1 MNRLLPLLFLLLAP
15 SIVTAQNAQTTQAPK
30 IGLVLSGGGAKG
42 LAHIGVLK
50 VLEEEQLPIDVIAGT
65 SMGAIVG
72 GLYASGYAAQDLVDL
87 VTHQDWKVLFS
98 DTVLRSE
105 RRVEQRLTSEGILL
119 SLPIQDRSLKI
130 PGGLVEGQEAITLLT
145 RLTWGYHDLEVL
157 SQLPIPF
164 VAIATDLQDGSAT
177 ALGDV
182 TLAEAIRASMSLPT
196 VFAPA
201 RIGDRQF
208 LDGGMSR
215 NLPATDALDL
225 GAEFLIGVD
234 VGELT
239 DSLRFED
246 ASLLDILAHA
256 SWYQGYESDIEQRK
270 LIDFLI
276 RPDVR
281 GMSATSLDRPLDLV
295 SRGEAAARAAL
306 PALRA
311 LIDSLGVP
319 PRLPPTGLT
328 GPDPA
333 EISEISIRG
342 VDSPATRL
350 VAQRLGI
357 ELPARLGPDEIEPG
371 IARVYGTGLFRLV
384 TYRVVPNSSGARTL
398 IVDAIQQEAPD
409 RLRIGV
415 SSDTYFGTQVLLSV
429 SLRSRVRFGSTTE
442 LRWRIGEQSEVGA
455 SYFTWLG
462 EGTGVNA
469 GASLGYAG
477 APVRLFLPDGYARAV
492 GGDPDVP
499 VLGLR
504 FDVLTGELFAGFSP
518 SESVILG
525 IGARAELVSVKREI
539 SGTIVDP
546 GIEVEVPQ
554 LTPDADHAVLTI
566 GAMLRADTFDRRS
579 FPSRGSRLFIE
590 VRGGQSSAHPLAT
603 LGDDTTD
610 PWIRTA
616 RLEGERFLVV
626 NSRVSLFGRV
636 LFGFGTGE
644 ALPLTHYTFLG
655 GAFTTG
661 VLPGSFLPLYGSR
674 NQERFG
680 RKAWMG
686 LIGAQLQIHTDLFA
700 RVMANV
706 GETYDVLFD
715 KERRSVS
722 PELFALLDEKPS
734 FGAAVELGAR
744 TPVGPASFI
753 LSSDGLDNVPDIS
766 LTLGYRF

>member
-1 MNRLLPLLFLLLAP
+1 MYRLLPFLFLPL
-15 SIVTAQNAQTTQAPK
+15 VTPAATAQTTDVPK
-30 IGLVLSGGGAKG
+30 VGLVLSGGGAKG

-72 GLYASGYAAQDLVDL
+72 GLYAAGFSAQDLVDL
-87 VTHQDWKVLFS
+87 VTNQDWKLLFS

-105 RRVEQRLTSEGILL
+105 RRIEQRLTSEGILL
-119 SLPIQDRSLKI
+119 SLPIKDRRLRI
-130 PGGLVEGQEAITLLT
+130 PGGLVEGQEAMTLLT
-145 RLTWGYHDLEVL
+145 RLTWGYHDLEDL

-164 VAIATDLQDGSAT
+164 VALATDLQDGSAT
-177 ALGDV
+177 PLGDV
-182 TLAEAIRASMSLPT
+182 TLAQAIRASLSLPT
-196 VFAPA
+196 FFSPA
-201 RIGDRQF
+201 RIGNRRF
-208 LDGGMSR
+208 LDGGLSR
-215 NLPATDALDL
+215 NLPATDALAL
-225 GAEFLIGVD
+225 GADLLIGVD

-256 SWYQGYESDIEQRK
+256 SWYQGYESDIEQRE
-270 LIDFLI
+270 LIDILI

-281 GMSATSLDRPLDLV
+281 GMSATSLDTPLDLIA
-295 SRGEAAARAAL
+295 RGEAAARAAL
-306 PALRA
+306 PAIRA
-311 LIDSLGVP
+311 MVDSPGAS
-319 PRLPPTGLT
+319 PRLPPTGRT
-328 GPDPA
+328 GPHPA
-333 EISEISIRG
+333 AISEISIRG
-342 VDSPATRL
+342 VDAQTTRL
-350 VAQRLGI
+350 VAQRLRLD
-357 ELPARLGPDEIEPG
+357 LPAELGPADIEPG

-384 TYRVVPNSSGARTL
+384 TYRVVPNSAGAHML
-398 IVDAIQQEAPD
+398 IVNAIPEEAPD
-409 RLRIGV
+409 RLRVGV
-415 SSDTYFGTQVLLSV
+415 TSDTYFGTQVLLSV
-429 SLRSRVRFGSTTE
+429 SLRSRVRYGSTTE
-442 LRWRIGEQSEVGA
+442 FRWRIGEQSEVAA

-462 EGTGVNA
+462 QDSGINV

-477 APVRLFLPDGYARAV
+477 APVRLFLPNGYARAV

-504 FDVLTGELFAGFSP
+504 FDLLTGELFAGFSP

-525 IGARAELVSVKREI
+525 LSARAELVSVVRKI
-539 SGTIVDP
+539 SGTIAGP
-546 GIEVEVPQ
+546 GEEVEIPR
-554 LTPDADHAVLTI
+554 LTPDADHAVMTI
-566 GAMLRADTFDRRS
+566 GGVLRADTFDRRS
-579 FPSRGSRLFIE
+579 FPSRGSRLFID
-590 VRGGQSSAHPLAT
+590 VRGGKSSAGPLAT
-603 LGDDTTD
+603 LGKDTND

-626 NSRVSLFGRV
+626 NSKVSLFGRA
-636 LFGFGTGE
+636 LFSFGKGE

-655 GAFTTG
+655 GAFTTS
-661 VLPGSFLPLYGSR
+661 VLPGSFLPLYGSS

-686 LIGAQLQIHTDLFA
+686 LVGAQVQLDTDVFA

-715 KERRSVS
+715 SERTSVS
-722 PELFALLDEKPS
+722 PELFALLNEKPS

-744 TPVGPASFI
+744 TPVGPASLI
-753 LSSDGLDNVPDIS
+753 LSSDGRARIPEIS